1 MVLPPPAPGHR
12 GSRDPGGSLGSS
24 LATGKLEDL
33 PPLVPWKV
41 TALWL
46 FPEALVCWFWE
57 LVLD

>member
-1 MVLPPPAPGHR
+1 MAPPSPAPEHR
-12 GSRDPGGSLGSS
+12 GSRDPGGRLESS
-24 LATGKLEDL
+24 LATGKLEGL

-46 FPEALVCWFWE
+46 FPEALVCWFLE